1 MADKENAQ
9 QPAAAP
15 AVVMMSPAQHAA
27 REIARQQQEMAES
40 GVKLDEAK
48 VPGGYYLGADGQ
60 PHDAN
65 GNPIKGKAAAK
76 AEADAEEDEAEEQAA
91 SRPRSRGKK

>member
-27 REIARQQQEMAES
+27 REIARQQEEMAAS
-40 GVKLDEAK
+40 GIKLDEAT
-48 VPGGYYLGADGQ
+48 VPGGHFIGTDGQ

-76 AEADAEEDEAEEQAA
+76 AEADAEEDEAEEQTA
-91 SRPRSRGKK
+91 SRSRGRGKK